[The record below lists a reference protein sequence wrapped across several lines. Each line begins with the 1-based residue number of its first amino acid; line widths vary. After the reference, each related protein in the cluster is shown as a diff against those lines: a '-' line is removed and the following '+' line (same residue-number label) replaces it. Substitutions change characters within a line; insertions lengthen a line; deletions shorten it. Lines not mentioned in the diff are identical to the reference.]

1 MRSTESLGLRIRM
14 ARRRERLSQAGLAD
28 LLGVGRSAVANW
40 ECGKAKPSTQHLQHL
55 SAGLQVSLDWLATGT
70 GAVSSAE
77 TMSAMTATAGT
88 LSAEEG
94 QLLQA
99 YRQAPKYQQRHI
111 LQVAAALSTATARWP
126 TSGR

>member
-1 MRSTESLGLRIRM
+1 MESLGLRIRV

-28 LLGVGRSAVANW
+28 LVGVGRSAVANW

-55 SAGLQVSLDWLATGT
+55 SAGLQVSLDWLAAGT
-70 GAVSSAE
+70 GAE
-77 TMSAMTATAGT
+77 TSVGTAPAMTAST
-88 LSAEEG
+88 LSAQER

-111 LQVAAALSTATARWP
+111 LRVAAALSTATARWP